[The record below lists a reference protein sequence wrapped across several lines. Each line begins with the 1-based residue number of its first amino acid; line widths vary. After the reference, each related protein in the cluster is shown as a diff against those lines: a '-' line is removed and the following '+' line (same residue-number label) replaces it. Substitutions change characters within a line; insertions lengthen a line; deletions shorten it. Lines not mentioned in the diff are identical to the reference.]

1 MILLR
6 DALRSATALTVPIP
20 PWLHR
25 YAHSEMHSMRIV
37 CFYILYMPVPIDRS
51 LLQEYCHNAVLCAA
65 EGKKR
70 DIFSESCFQNTE
82 REVFYQAMFEYNA
95 DFAGGERNPWAADPL
110 HTKNKRT
117 CHRLAYAQPPMRLR
131 VPISSSLPEMGMCS
145 YCRALPKGK
154 FCCCL
159 KYCRGAGSHTMKL
172 PGR

>member
-65 EGKKR
+65 EGKRETSFLRAAFRILREK
-70 DIFSESCFQNTE
+70 FSIRPCLNTTQILQEVSGIRGQLTLCIQRISAPAIGLHMHSPQCACECQSPHPSLKWACAHIAGLCRKESS
-82 REVFYQAMFEYNA
+82 
-95 DFAGGERNPWAADPL
+95 AA
-110 HTKNKRT
+110 
-117 CHRLAYAQPPMRLR
+117 A
-131 VPISSSLPEMGMCS
+131 
-145 YCRALPKGK
+145 
-154 FCCCL
+154 
-159 KYCRGAGSHTMKL
+159 
-172 PGR
+172 